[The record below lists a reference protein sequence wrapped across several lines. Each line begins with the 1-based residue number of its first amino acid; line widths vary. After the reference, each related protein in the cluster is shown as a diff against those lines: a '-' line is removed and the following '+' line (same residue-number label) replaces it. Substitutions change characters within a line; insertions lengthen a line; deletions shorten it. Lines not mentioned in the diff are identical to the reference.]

1 MVIRIKKM
9 RARKTPPKNP
19 SPRKVKQKMTKGNN
33 SKKLNLLNDIEV
45 RDTKPGLVNYC
56 IPAVLSR
63 CGAGT
68 NWEAQKRCKFAEKS
82 IVSNRCMYYV
92 ESIDG
97 HCDCV
102 EAQSEQRDKEG
113 SLNHLNGE

>member
-56 IPAVLSR
+56 IPGVLSF

-68 NWEAQKRCKFAEKS
+68 NWEAQKKCKFAEKS
-82 IVSNRCMYYV
+82 LAINVCTTLKALTVIAIVLRPRAN
-92 ESIDG
+92 
-97 HCDCV
+97 
-102 EAQSEQRDKEG
+102 KEIKKDP
-113 SLNHLNGE
+113 